1 MQGLPLPLTWPPV
14 VPLEKAARQLEA
26 AHQALD
32 QCFLEQ
38 PQPPDLSAQQA
49 AMQVALDAATRASVL
64 EHAMRLDAPGRQ

>member
-1 MQGLPLPLTWPPV
+1 MKRVPPPLSWPPV
-14 VPLEKAARQLEA
+14 VPLEVAVCHLDA

-38 PQPPDLSAQQA
+38 PQPDPEALGAALMAALHAAEQASA
-49 AMQVALDAATRASVL
+49 L